1 MTSKQVN
8 VLQKRLSL
16 LNSLENYINES
27 IYYRS
32 YNKEMNSSSKYI
44 VWNYNQESGKVSIK

>member
-1 MTSKQVN
+1 MANKQIN

-16 LNSLENYINES
+16 LNGLEAYINES

-32 YNKEMNSSSKYI
+32 YSVEMKQNFKYI
-44 VWNYNQESGKVSIK
+44 IWNYNQDAGKVSLK

>member
-1 MTSKQVN
+1 MANSKIN

-32 YNKEMNSSSKYI
+32 YSYEMNLKNKYVI
-44 VWNYNQESGKVSIK
+44 WNYNKEKGKVDLK